1 MSYAQGIGDEG
12 TELVNV
18 LVTQQNGP
26 VLVSDAE
33 DGSGHHHGDSLIQ
46 VGRADIGERV
56 RSTERSRFDQR
67 PDEAGFLNPKHF
79 EIFLFNF
86 R

>member
-33 DGSGHHHGDSLIQ
+33 DGSGHHNGDSLIQ

-67 PDEAGFLNPKHF
+67 PDEAGFLNPNHF
-79 EIFLFNF
+79 EILVNF
-86 R
+86 S